1 MVGMMGDK
9 IDRVCLGLAGE
20 KMQFLFNVDKNEV
33 YNPLFPGIKIEKVYL
48 NCGHIVPHDILLK
61 IVQEKSEEFQL
72 AMARAELAKSIKD
85 FKDYSEYF

>member
-1 MVGMMGDK
+1 MVNK
-9 IDRVCLGLAGE
+9 ILESRVTLKLAGE
-20 KMQFLFNVDKNEV
+20 QFQFLFDMDKNEV
-33 YNPLFPGIKIEKVYL
+33 YNPLFPGIKIDRVRTA
-48 NCGHIVPHDILLK
+48 CGHIIPHDMLLK